1 MKAIIFYSHKI
12 HHEIKNTYTD
22 CCKWMKMSHSPR
34 REDKDSFKEISEL
47 LRNWAFPEK
56 KQKKT
61 RNLHVGDI
69 NGKFQGYA
77 EI

>member
-1 MKAIIFYSHKI
+1 
-12 HHEIKNTYTD
+12 
-22 CCKWMKMSHSPR
+22 MKMSHSPHHG
-34 REDKDSFKEISEL
+34 DKNSFKEISEL

-56 KQKKT
+56 KNKKN
-61 RNLHVGDI
+61 RNLHVEDI